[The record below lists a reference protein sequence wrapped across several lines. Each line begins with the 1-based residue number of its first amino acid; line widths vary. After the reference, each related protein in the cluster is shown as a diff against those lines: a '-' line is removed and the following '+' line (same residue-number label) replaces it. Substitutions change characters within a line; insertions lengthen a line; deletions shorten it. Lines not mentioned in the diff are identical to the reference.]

1 MGLVAPEWALRK
13 YQSESRLL
21 SNPLSFPQ
29 SIPLSFLVL
38 TLLLLPPP
46 DAVTDETVW
55 VAIEYRTY
63 KRSHW
68 SLTPSSQ

>member
-1 MGLVAPEWALRK
+1 VGLVAPEWVQRK
-13 YQSESRLL
+13 YQSESRPL
-21 SNPLSFPQ
+21 SIPLSFPL
-29 SIPLSFLVL
+29 SIPLSFLVF

-46 DAVTDETVW
+46 NVVADGTVW